1 MHTFNQ
7 ELKKHVG
14 QYNVNMSNDDLRL
27 NQLSYEVKNFD
38 WRLDK
43 QIKEMEDQL
52 SSMQSLQKVHY

>member
-14 QYNVNMSNDDLRL
+14 QYKVNMSNDDLRL